1 MGLRAAEPDS
11 ENVAAVRPQ
20 LPVPIVTYALI
31 GVNAVIFA
39 LEMLWGG
46 SETPMTLYRMG
57 ANVGRQELLVEPW
70 RVLSSAFLHI
80 GTWHVLMNMWA
91 LYVLGSMLERFV
103 GPARTLAIYAAS
115 ALSGGLLSALVM
127 KQELAAGA
135 SGAVWG
141 LMVAWVVLLLR
152 LRRQYGPQAVSA
164 SVAQIAQPLIVN
176 FLISMLPGID
186 KFAHF
191 GGGIM
196 GGLLVL
202 LVPLRP
208 GGNERRWWPWAL
220 LGVALMV
227 VSVVMAF
234 VTGQPWDPTAP
245 L

>member
-1 MGLRAAEPDS
+1 MGLSAAEPDS

-20 LPVPIVTYALI
+20 LPVPIVTFALI
-31 GVNAVIFA
+31 GVNVVIFA

-70 RVLSSAFLHI
+70 RVLSSAFLHW
-80 GTWHVLMNMWA
+80 GPAHVLMNMWA
-91 LYVLGSMLERFV
+91 LYVLGSMLERFI
-103 GPARTLAIYAAS
+103 GPVRTLAIYAAS
-115 ALSGGLLSALVM
+115 ALAGGVLSALI
-127 KQELAAGA
+127 KEQELAAGA

-152 LRRQYGPQAVSA
+152 LRGHYGAQAVPG
-164 SVAQIAQPLIVN
+164 SVAQIARPLIVN
-176 FLISMLPGID
+176 FFISMLPGID
-186 KFAHF
+186 MAAHF

-220 LGVALMV
+220 LGVALMA
-227 VSVVMAF
+227 VSVVMAL
-234 VTGQPWDPTAP
+234 VTGRPWDPRGA